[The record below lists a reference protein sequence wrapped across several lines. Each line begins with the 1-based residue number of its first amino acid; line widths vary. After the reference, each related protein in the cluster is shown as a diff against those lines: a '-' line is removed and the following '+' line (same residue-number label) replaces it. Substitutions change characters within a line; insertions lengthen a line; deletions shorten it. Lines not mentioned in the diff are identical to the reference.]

1 MLFPVRP
8 ALLVLTVAALCATC
22 AKPPTSAERGGV
34 LVIAIDSLRVDHLS
48 VYGYDRDTTPEI
60 DALAAAGVRFEAAW
74 SAAPGILES
83 NVALLCGSD
92 PRIARRLLPPDVPGS
107 TLAYWHVPEAVPHVA
122 QEFLREGF
130 ATAAFVD
137 HPQLGP
143 GVGLA
148 RGFQEFQGVP
158 REQQPGEREPTPDEL
173 FERMS
178 RWLDEREPGEPWFA
192 YVHVGTLERFWWHYD
207 ERGESRFH
215 LRPEL
220 NRVPPVGDGER
231 LFHALPRTHWT
242 GAQRSLAE
250 YEVAY
255 DAALHGVDAAIGAC
269 IDRLRAKGRLDDTT
283 LVVVG
288 TRGLGLGE
296 AGLVGDCGTLTDV
309 DLHVPLVVRPA
320 RGRPFRPGHVATG
333 LASLIDVAP
342 TVLALGGLPQ
352 PPEMQGV
359 SLVEALSVPGAR
371 AREHAFASCGLQPGW
386 VAIGERHC
394 LEFTEPWR
402 ASSELLVRSWYGSPA
417 PADPKPR
424 VVLHDRE
431 RDASVGH
438 AASAEAPESVV
449 APLRAAAL
457 AWEERVEELRRRHQP
472 SDWEA
477 KSP

>member
-1 MLFPVRP
+1 MLL
-8 ALLVLTVAALCATC
+8 ALAAAPWLFAC
-22 AKPPTSAERGGV
+22 AKLPASAERGGV
-34 LVIAIDSLRVDHLS
+34 LVIAIDSLRVDHVS
-48 VYGYDRDTTPEI
+48 GYGYDRDTTPEI
-60 DALAAAGVRFEAAW
+60 DALGAEGVRFESAW
-74 SAAPGILES
+74 SAAPGVLEA
-83 NVALLCGSD
+83 NVALLCGND
-92 PRIARRLLPPDVPGS
+92 PRLARRLLPPDVPGS
-107 TLAYWHVPEAVPHVA
+107 TLAYWHVPQTVPHVA

-158 REQQPGEREPTPDEL
+158 RELPPGEREPTPAEL

-178 RWLDEREPGEPWFA
+178 RWLDEREPDEPWFA

-207 ERGESRFH
+207 ERGESRYH

-283 LVVVG
+283 LVIVG
-288 TRGLGLGE
+288 TRGLGFGE
-296 AGLVGDCGTLTDV
+296 AGLVGDCGTLADV

-320 RGRPFRPGHVATG
+320 RGRPFRAGHVATG
-333 LASLIDVAP
+333 LASVIDVAP
-342 TVLALGGLPQ
+342 TVLALAGLPQ
-352 PPEMQGV
+352 PADMQGV
-359 SLVEALSVPGAR
+359 SLVEALSVPGASPR
-371 AREHAFASCGLQPGW
+371 AFTFASCGLQPGW
-386 VAIGERHC
+386 VAISPTHC
-394 LEFTEPWR
+394 LEFSEPWR
-402 ASSELLVRSWYGSPA
+402 ASSELLVRSWYGSDA
-417 PADPKPR
+417 PPDPQPR
-424 VVLHDRE
+424 LVLHERE
-431 RDASVGH
+431 RDRGIGH
-438 AASAEAPESVV
+438 ATSAPLTESVV

-457 AWEERVEELRRRHQP
+457 AWEERVVELRRRHQP